1 MFLSGGPEISSS
13 RRFCFEAGV
22 PIFCKLNLPY
32 RFEKLVVFQVQLTRG
47 IETLPITRDYM
58 GVAECSLPLA
68 KCGNRL
74 ALAEC
79 YCGLL
84 SCSGARMSVAIRTT
98 QAASFRRVGNGD

>member
-1 MFLSGGPEISSS
+1 LQAQPAF
-13 RRFCFEAGV
+13 
-22 PIFCKLNLPY
+22 

-74 ALAEC
+74 RLQN
-79 YCGLL
+79 
-84 SCSGARMSVAIRTT
+84 AI
-98 QAASFRRVGNGD
+98 AAF